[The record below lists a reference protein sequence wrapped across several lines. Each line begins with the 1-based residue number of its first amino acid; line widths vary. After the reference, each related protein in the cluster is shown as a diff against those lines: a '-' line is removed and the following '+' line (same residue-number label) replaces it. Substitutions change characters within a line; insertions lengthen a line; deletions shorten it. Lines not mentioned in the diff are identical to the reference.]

1 MPAYKY
7 KTEEEHQLHLAWRR
21 EHYQKNRKTIRERDN
36 LAAKKMRAQ
45 DPQRFRNYQTAYKKK
60 HAGDGEKVVD
70 FKDNPDYDKIIA
82 AILSARDDA
91 AVSS

>member
-21 EHYQKNRKTIRERDN
+21 EHYQKNRKKIRERDN

-60 HAGDGEKVVD
+60 HEGDGEKVVD

-82 AILSARDDA
+82 AILSERDEA